1 MATAHHFF
9 TKESAEIGPFEPLPH
24 PPEQLVAS
32 AYAPKMS
39 QKAQALNCS
48 NKATLLR
55 KLLHIHKSAA
65 FIHSRIGITKPVKC
79 EMLLFFS
86 STFFEV

>member
-9 TKESAEIGPFEPLPH
+9 TKESAEIGPFESLPH

-39 QKAQALNCS
+39 QKAQALSAATRLPCYAS
-48 NKATLLR
+48 YCTYTKVLLSFIAGLATL
-55 KLLHIHKSAA
+55 
-65 FIHSRIGITKPVKC
+65 GQ
-79 EMLLFFS
+79 
-86 STFFEV
+86 